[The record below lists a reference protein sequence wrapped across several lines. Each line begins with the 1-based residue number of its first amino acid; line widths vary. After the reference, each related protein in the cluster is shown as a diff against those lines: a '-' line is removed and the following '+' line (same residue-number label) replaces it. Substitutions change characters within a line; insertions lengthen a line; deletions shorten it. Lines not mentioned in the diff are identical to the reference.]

1 MRHKNYYSSSWGEFA
16 MAWAVA
22 IIGGFLG
29 LVASGFVL
37 KLMWRVFM
45 LGWRLV

>member
-1 MRHKNYYSSSWGEFA
+1 MRNKNYYSHSWGEFFWT
-16 MAWAVA
+16 WAV
-22 IIGGFLG
+22 ILVGGGLG